1 MEKNSI
7 KGKLFPL
14 FLLAASSGIFNI
26 LYVINVFYVPYQK
39 VFGYTNIQ
47 MGLLM
52 TIYSWVGTPGSLIGG
67 PLTDL
72 WNAKKVMVV
81 CCIASALCGFGL
93 ATIPPFPVAAA
104 IYAVMPIPMTWLAW
118 TVFNKCIAVMAI
130 DGDSGRLYGLASTFD
145 CVLTLAITMFPTIL
159 FGDGLAERNNF
170 RMIFIIMS
178 SVYLLAGILLH
189 FFFDYDYYAK
199 RAGIVDTGEKKL
211 KLNLSAYKQVITSP
225 VPWLCGFL
233 VMGMYTTATG
243 FNYLSPYLNSVYAI
257 PVGLAAAFGII
268 IRYAVKACV
277 NPLGGW
283 FRDTK
288 LGGSTPKLVWTST
301 IMVFIVAGILVVLPK
316 THNYGLTA
324 TIIAIVLVA
333 VFRFNSSSE
342 STCFRAVNALP
353 MHLIGSCMGL
363 GYTIAYSTDMWLPA
377 VIGNIMDKQ
386 GNEGFNFIFLIMFLG
401 MALASFCAFL
411 LYRLQ
416 KKEAAK
422 SVAETA

>member
-1 MEKNSI
+1 MGRDSI

-26 LYVINVFYVPYQK
+26 LYVISVFYVPYQQ
-39 VFGYTNIQ
+39 VFGYTNFQ

-52 TIYSWVGTPGSLIGG
+52 SIYSWVGTPGALIGG
-67 PLTDL
+67 PLSDL

-81 CCIASALCGFGL
+81 CCIVSALCGLGL
-93 ATIPPFPVAAA
+93 ATIPPFPVAVV
-104 IYAVMPIPMTWLAW
+104 IYIIMPIPMTWFAW

-145 CVLTLAITMFPTIL
+145 CIITLAITMFPTLL
-159 FGDGLAERNNF
+159 FGDRLAERNNF
-170 RMIFIIMS
+170 RMIFIIMA

-199 RAGIVDTGEKKL
+199 RAGIDNTGEKKF
-211 KLNLSAYKQVITSP
+211 KLNLSEYKKVITSP

-233 VMGMYTTATG
+233 VMGMYITATG
-243 FNYLSPYLNSVYAI
+243 FNYLSPYLNAVYAI
-257 PVGLAAAFGII
+257 PVGLASAFAII

-288 LGGSTPKLVWTST
+288 LGGSTPKLVWTSS
-301 IMVFIVAGILVVLPK
+301 IMVFIVAMVLVLLPK
-316 THNYGLTA
+316 TSNYGLLA
-324 TIIAIVLVA
+324 TIIAILLVA

-342 STCFRAVNALP
+342 STCFRSVNALP
-353 MHLIGSCMGL
+353 MSLIGSCMGL
-363 GYTIAYSTDMWLPA
+363 GYMIAYSTDMWLPT
-377 VIGNIMDKQ
+377 VIGNVLDKN
-386 GNEGFNFIFLIMFLG
+386 GNDGFKFIFFIIFFG
-401 MALASFCAFL
+401 MALASVCAFL
-411 LYRLQ
+411 MYRLQ

-422 SVAETA
+422 KVSETV